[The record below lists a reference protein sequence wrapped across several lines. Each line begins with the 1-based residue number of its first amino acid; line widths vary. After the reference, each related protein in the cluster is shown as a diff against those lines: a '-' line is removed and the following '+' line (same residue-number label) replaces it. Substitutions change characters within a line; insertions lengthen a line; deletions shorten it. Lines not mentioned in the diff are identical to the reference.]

1 MNLHIIQGLGI
12 GGAENVFM
20 QIVKK
25 HVNCKNVRLI
35 CLIGCSEDK
44 KNVDDLISLGF
55 QVKKIFNLK
64 YSEYSLTFRLI
75 NAVSFVIAPLIASF
89 LIFTTPKIAK
99 VYTHMPLATY
109 VGVCIKM
116 IKKIFGSKTLV
127 VETFHTNWYLLKYY
141 YKFLFYV
148 IHGFCDII
156 LVEMGMEEYRNF
168 QIRYPKLTIY
178 FLPFYSLYLKED
190 DVVLKPVSNPI
201 KILAPMRI
209 TFHEKPI
216 EIILNGFLQSKL
228 VNNNDYQLN
237 FVGSGKD
244 FEKLKLLV
252 KKSNCLNIELLGS
265 DPELSKNYVK
275 YDLCLA
281 GLGNN
286 ELGVAA
292 IESFNNG
299 IGVVGIGLGEV
310 SDDITLET
318 IKSTGEMAN
327 LYNNLLRPY
336 MISDIFSKS
345 VIFFNEKVSE
355 GVDQSKYD
363 ELYN

>member
-1 MNLHIIQGLGI
+1 MNLHIIHGLGI
-12 GGAENVFM
+12 GGAESVFM
-20 QIVKK
+20 QIAKK
-25 HVNCKNVRLI
+25 YVNCKNVKLI
-35 CLIGCSEDK
+35 CLIGCLEDK
-44 KNVDDLISLGF
+44 KNVDDLICLGF

-64 YSEYSLTFRLI
+64 SSEYSLIFRLI

-89 LIFTTPKIAK
+89 IIVTTPKIAK

-116 IKKIFGSKTLV
+116 IKKIFGSKILV

-141 YKFLFYV
+141 YKFLFCAV
-148 IHGFCDII
+148 HRFCDII
-156 LVEMGMEEYRNF
+156 LVEMGIEEYHNF
-168 QIRYPKLTIY
+168 RIRHPKLIIH
-178 FLPFYSLYLKED
+178 FAPFYSLYLKGD
-190 DVVLKPVSNPI
+190 GVVLKPVSTPI
-201 KILAPMRI
+201 RILAPMRI

-237 FVGSGKD
+237 FVGGGKD
-244 FEKLKLLV
+244 FEKLELLV
-252 KKSNCLNIELLGS
+252 KESNCLNIELLGS
-265 DPELSKNYVK
+265 DPELSKSYVK

-286 ELGVAA
+286 EVGVAA
-292 IESFNNG
+292 IESFNRG

-310 SDDITLET
+310 SDHITLET

-327 LYNNLLRPY
+327 LYNNLLQPN

-345 VIFFNEKVSE
+345 VKFFDEKLSQ

-363 ELYN
+363 EIYN

>member
-1 MNLHIIQGLGI
+1 MNLHIIHGLGI

-20 QIVKK
+20 QIARK
-25 HVNCKNVRLI
+25 HVNCKNVKVI

-44 KNVDDLISLGF
+44 KNVDDLICLGF

-75 NAVSFVIAPLIASF
+75 NALSFVIAPLIASF
-89 LIFTTPKIAK
+89 IIVTTTKISK

-109 VGVCIKM
+109 VGVCIKL
-116 IKKIFGSKTLV
+116 IKRIFGSKILL

-141 YKFLFYV
+141 YKFLFYA
-148 IHGFCDII
+148 IHRFCDII
-156 LVEMGMEEYRNF
+156 LVEMGIEEYRNF
-168 QIRYPKLTIY
+168 RIRYPKLTIY
-178 FLPFYSLYLKED
+178 FLPFYSLYLNND
-190 DVVLKPVSNPI
+190 NVFLKPVSNPI

-228 VNNNDYQLN
+228 ANNNDYQLN
-237 FVGSGKD
+237 FVGGGKD

-252 KKSNCLNIELLGS
+252 KESNCLNIELLGS
-265 DPELSKNYVK
+265 DPELSKSYVK

-281 GLGNN
+281 ALGNN
-286 ELGVAA
+286 ELGIAA
-292 IESFNNG
+292 IESFNSG
-299 IGVVGIGLGEV
+299 IGVVGIGLGEI

-318 IKSTGEMAN
+318 IKSISEMTN
-327 LYNNLLRPY
+327 LYNNLLRPD
-336 MISDIFSKS
+336 MISDVFSKS
-345 VIFFNEKVSE
+345 VIFFNEKVSK